1 MAVTIEKDKDVTTT
15 VEQQETFDIVETKNE
30 IVSKYKGSPEVDA
43 LTTEIVVDDS
53 NSIVKF
59 GSKVADEVSK
69 ASDTVLSSMNMGQ
82 LNDTGKVL
90 TSLNKIMEEF
100 DIKELEE
107 DPKGIKK
114 IFTNLKK
121 QVDKILTK
129 YDTMGKEIDKIY
141 VQLKQY
147 ESEIQRS
154 NEQLET
160 MFQVNVENYHKLE
173 LYILAG
179 EQGVEEIANLIADA
193 EKRAKTDAN
202 AQFEVQTYQQ
212 AKQLLELRVQ
222 DLRVAE
228 QVAMQSVPM
237 LKTMEYSNLN
247 LVRKI
252 DSAFIITL
260 PVFKQAIAQAVLLK
274 RQKIQAD
281 SLAKLDETTNELL
294 KRNAKNTAQ
303 ASADIMRMTSQSSIK
318 IETLQETYNTI
329 MNGIKE
335 TQRIQEESS
344 KKREEDKLKL
354 EQMKTEF
361 NNTYKLPDGTNKQ

>member
-1 MAVTIEKDKDVTTT
+1 MAVTIEKDKDVTT
-15 VEQQETFDIVETKNE
+15 VAEQQETFDIVETKNE

-69 ASDTVLSSMNMGQ
+69 ASDAVLSSMNMGQ

-121 QVDKILTK
+121 QVEKILTK

-160 MFQVNVENYHKLE
+160 MFQANVDNYHKLE

-179 EQGVEEIANLIADA
+179 EQGVEEIAGLVADA
-193 EKRAKTDAN
+193 EERAKTDTN
-202 AQFEVQTYQQ
+202 AQFELQTYQQ
-212 AKQLLELRVQ
+212 AKQLLEARVQ

-281 SLAKLDETTNELL
+281 SLAALDATTNELL
-294 KRNAKNTAQ
+294 KKNAKNTAQ
-303 ASADIMRMTSQSSIK
+303 ASADIMRMASQSSIK

-361 NNTYKLPDGTNKQ
+361 NNTYKIPEGTNK

>member
-1 MAVTIEKDKDVTTT
+1 MSVAIEKDT
-15 VEQQETFDIVETKNE
+15 QQQEETFDIVETKNE

-43 LTTEIVVDDS
+43 LTTEIVVGDP

-59 GSKVADEVSK
+59 GSKAADEISK

-114 IFTNLKK
+114 LFTNLKK

-129 YDTMGKEIDKIY
+129 YDTMGKDIDKIY
-141 VQLKQY
+141 VQLKTY
-147 ESEIQRS
+147 EDEIKRS
-154 NEQLET
+154 NDQLEL
-160 MFQVNVENYHKLE
+160 MFQANVDNYHNLE

-179 EQGVEEIANLIADA
+179 EQGVEEIAELIKAT
-193 EKRAKTDAN
+193 ETKLSTDSN
-202 AQFEVQTYQQ
+202 AQFDLQTYQQ
-212 AKQLLELRVQ
+212 AKQLLEQRIQ
-222 DLRVAE
+222 DLRTAE
-228 QVAMQSVPM
+228 AVAMQSVPM

-252 DSAFIITL
+252 DSAFIVTL

-281 SLAKLDETTNELL
+281 ALSKLDETTNEML
-294 KRNAKNTAQ
+294 KRNAQQTAQ
-303 ASADIMRMTSQSSIK
+303 VSADVMRMASTSSIK

-329 MNGIKE
+329 INGIKE

-344 KKREEDKLKL
+344 KKREEDKVKL
-354 EQMKTEF
+354 EQMKADF
-361 NNTYKLPDGTNKQ
+361 NNTYKIPEKTTK